1 MNYLLEYYREIK
13 EGKIPVGQEL
23 KATLDKLI
31 KDLDDP
37 RYTFD
42 EKAGNIRIQF
52 IETFCKHT
60 KSPFNGEPFI
70 LELWEKAI
78 LQTAYGFKEKATGL
92 RKFNE
97 VVLLVARKN
106 GKTTFIAGI
115 DLAEFFLSKG
125 GVDIVCASN
134 TND

>member
-78 LQTAYGFKEKATGL
+78 LQTELIPFSCTL
-92 RKFNE
+92 CS
-97 VVLLVARKN
+97 L
-106 GKTTFIAGI
+106 
-115 DLAEFFLSKG
+115 
-125 GVDIVCASN
+125 
-134 TND
+134 